1 MLRNQPFDM
10 RSFVVNKIFS
20 ILPVLALGLSATVHG
35 QTPAPA
41 PAPAPV
47 PTKIA
52 VMNIQAALAATKDG
66 QTALDELDKKL
77 IQPRRKDIE
86 AKQADLKEL
95 QEKLQRGGNTL
106 SQSAKDDMQRQIDQ
120 KNTRLNRDMQDA
132 QAELEEE
139 QQKIVTDLLGKMNP
153 IVEKYLN
160 ENGFAILFDVSDP
173 QRSGVFW
180 AATAIDI
187 TGAVVDLYNKAAP
200 ASAPA
205 KPASSAVKPPA
216 TAVKP
221 VVAPPKT
228 PTAKP

>member
-1 MLRNQPFDM
+1 M
-10 RSFVVNKIFS
+10 NKILTT
-20 ILPVLALGLSATVHG
+20 LPALALGLSAVATG
-35 QTPAPA
+35 QTPTPA
-41 PAPAPV
+41 AGPA

-66 QTALDELDKKL
+66 QAALDELDKKL

-86 AKQADLKEL
+86 AKQADLKDL
-95 QEKLQRGGNTL
+95 QEKLSRGGNTL
-106 SQSAKDDMQRQIDQ
+106 SQAAKDDMQRQIDQ

-132 QAELEEE
+132 QSELEEE

-180 AATAIDI
+180 AATAVDI

-200 ASAPA
+200 TTAPA
-205 KPASSAVKPPA
+205 KPGSSAVKPA
-216 TAVKP
+216 TPAVKP
-221 VVAPPKT
+221 PAAAPPKT
-228 PTAKP
+228 PPAK